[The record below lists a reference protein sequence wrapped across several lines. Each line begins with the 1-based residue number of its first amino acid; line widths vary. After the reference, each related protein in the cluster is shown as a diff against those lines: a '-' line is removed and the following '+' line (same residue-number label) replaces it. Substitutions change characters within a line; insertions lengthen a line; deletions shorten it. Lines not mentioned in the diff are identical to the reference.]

1 MKKRFTMVI
10 AGLGMLSFTGMAQ
23 ALPLCGTGFGPC
35 RPGLESG
42 VFAGE
47 LAVEG
52 ALAKAKDGVGAI
64 GHFSAAFE
72 SFEDA
77 IRKLDDPS
85 LSDDDKC
92 AQASKEDERGLAEA
106 ARGFRDG
113 SKLKLEQFIS
123 ESAFNTLRNFN
134 TMLTAFIIEV
144 VGRNIDEV
152 DALGGNPARILEARS
167 RVSKAGQALLKG
179 DLAKAADDAQRAYD
193 LISGDA
199 NTAPDCLVDRL

>member
-1 MKKRFTMVI
+1 MKRFTMVV
-10 AGLGMLSFTGMAQ
+10 AGLGMLSVTATAQ

-35 RPGLESG
+35 RPGLEFG
-42 VFAGE
+42 VFAGG

-52 ALAKAKDGVGAI
+52 AIAKARDGAGAI

-77 IRKLDDPS
+77 NAKLADPS
-85 LSDDDKC
+85 LSDGDKC
-92 AQASKEDERGLAEA
+92 AEASKEDERGLAEA
-106 ARGFRDG
+106 ARGVRDS

-123 ESAFNTLRNFN
+123 EDAFNTLRNFN
-134 TMLTAFIIEV
+134 TMLTTFIIEV

-152 DALGGNPARILEARS
+152 EALGGNPARILEARS

-199 NTAPDCLVDRL
+199 NSGPECLVDRL